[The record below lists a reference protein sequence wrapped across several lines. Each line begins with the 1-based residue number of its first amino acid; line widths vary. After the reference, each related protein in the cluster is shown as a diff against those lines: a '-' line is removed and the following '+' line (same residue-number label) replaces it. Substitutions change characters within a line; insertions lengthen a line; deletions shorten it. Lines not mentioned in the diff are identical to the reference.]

1 MPYLIECLLEIYE
14 DMIQAL
20 LMLKV
25 FLAKDSKVEDLFTGA
40 PSCSKTCL
48 FFSDDLFCLGFD
60 CSVGNFPGNKS
71 ISQDGGK
78 YREILGNI
86 GKYWEIWKVCSYLV
100 I

>member
-1 MPYLIECLLEIYE
+1 MSV
-14 DMIQAL
+14 
-20 LMLKV
+20 LMGDV
-25 FLAKDSKVEDLFTGA
+25 SESDFNQNFLNLCSVRETPFEVIRCDLQMT
-40 PSCSKTCL
+40 
-48 FFSDDLFCLGFD
+48 
-60 CSVGNFPGNKS
+60 SVGNFPGNKS